1 MKIALVKS
9 KIHRATVTDGDL
21 NYQGSITIGREM
33 LDAAGIVACEMVHV
47 NNVNNAAHWET
58 YVIPG
63 RKGEIILNGA
73 PARLFQRGDKVV
85 IFATALLEPSE
96 LKDFRYTS
104 VFVDDKNDIVD
115 VKQMAIADMSRPV
128 SHH

>member
-1 MKIALVKS
+1 MKITLVKS
-9 KIHRATVTDGDL
+9 KIHRATVTDGDID
-21 NYQGSITIGREM
+21 YQGSITIGRE
-33 LDAAGIVACEMVHV
+33 LLEAAGIVPCEMVHV
-47 NNVNNAAHWET
+47 NNVSNAAHWET

-85 IFATALLEPSE
+85 IFATAQLEPSE

-104 VFVDDKNDIVD
+104 VFVNEKNDVVE
-115 VKQMAIADMSRPV
+115 VKRTAVADLSSPAVHR
-128 SHH
+128 